1 MSSNDVPLLALAR
14 RRMPY
19 ILAFIAL
26 FVFFALTWSI
36 LDETNSRI
44 TRGVTGTLGD
54 PRRHWGFDA
63 TYLLMTLP
71 LGAAV
76 VVFVRMILGWQTFG
90 LFTPMLLALAYLQT
104 GPLLGPTIST
114 AAILIGMTAAPLL
127 KRLELARVA
136 FLGALIAIVVT
147 ALLFIARQTQNQEF
161 ITAFPIVVTALVVER
176 WWAAWEA
183 EGLRKALK
191 FTGYTLIVA
200 LAIQAII
207 ALPILV
213 HFAERAPELLPALAG
228 IAIIAM
234 GKYKGLRL
242 SELGRFKPVTGA
254 DNGN

>member
-1 MSSNDVPLLALAR
+1 MSFNDVPLLTLAR

-19 ILAFIAL
+19 ILAFVAL
-26 FVFFALTWSI
+26 FVFFAVTWSI
-36 LDETNSRI
+36 LDDTNSRI

-114 AAILIGMTAAPLL
+114 AAILIGMAAAPLL
-127 KRLELARVA
+127 KRLELSRVA

-147 ALLFIARQTQNQEF
+147 TLLFAARQTGNADF

-191 FTGYTLIVA
+191 FTGYTLLVA

-213 HFAERAPELLPALAG
+213 RFAERAPELLPAVAG

-234 GKYKGLRL
+234 GNYKGLRL
-242 SELGRFKPVTGA
+242 SELGRFKSVTDGRA
-254 DNGN
+254 GD

>member
-1 MSSNDVPLLALAR
+1 MNSDVPFLVLAR

-19 ILAFIAL
+19 ILAFAAL
-26 FVFFALTWSI
+26 FVFFAVMWSI
-36 LDETNSRI
+36 LDTGDSRI

-54 PRRHWGFDA
+54 PKRHWGFSA

-71 LGAAV
+71 LGAAL

-90 LFTPMLLALAYLQT
+90 LFTPMLLSLAYLQT
-104 GPLLGPTIST
+104 GPLLGPSIST
-114 AAILIGMTAAPLL
+114 AAILIGMAAAPLL
-127 KRLELARVA
+127 KSLELSRVA

-147 ALLFIARQTQNQEF
+147 ALLFAARQTGNEDF

-200 LAIQAII
+200 LAIQAVI
-207 ALPILV
+207 AWPVLV
-213 HFAERAPELLPALAG
+213 HFAERAPEILPALAG
-228 IAIIAM
+228 VAIILM
-234 GKYKGLRL
+234 GKYRGLRL
-242 SELGRFKPVTGA
+242 TELGRFKSVTERQTG
-254 DNGN
+254 D

>member
-1 MSSNDVPLLALAR
+1 MSSDVPLVALAR

-19 ILAFIAL
+19 ILACVAL
-26 FVFFALTWSI
+26 FVFFAVAWS
-36 LDETNSRI
+36 LFDPNNSQI

-54 PRRHWGFDA
+54 PRRHWGFSA

-114 AAILIGMTAAPLL
+114 AAILIGMAAAPLL
-127 KRLELARVA
+127 KRLELSRVA

-147 ALLFIARQTQNQEF
+147 ALLFVARQTGNEDF

-200 LAIQAII
+200 LAIQAVI
-207 ALPILV
+207 ALPFLV
-213 HFAERAPELLPALAG
+213 QFAERAPEFLPALAG
-228 IAIIAM
+228 VAIILM

-242 SELGRFKPVTGA
+242 SEIGRFKPVTDARNA
-254 DNGN
+254 D

>member
-1 MSSNDVPLLALAR
+1 MSSNEVPLWALAR

-26 FVFFALTWSI
+26 FVFFAVTWSI

-114 AAILIGMTAAPLL
+114 AAILIGMAAAPLL

-147 ALLFIARQTQNQEF
+147 ALLFIARQTQNEEF

-191 FTGYTLIVA
+191 FTGYTLLVA

-228 IAIIAM
+228 VAIIAM

-242 SELGRFKPVTGA
+242 SELGRFKPVTEAHGG
-254 DNGN
+254 D